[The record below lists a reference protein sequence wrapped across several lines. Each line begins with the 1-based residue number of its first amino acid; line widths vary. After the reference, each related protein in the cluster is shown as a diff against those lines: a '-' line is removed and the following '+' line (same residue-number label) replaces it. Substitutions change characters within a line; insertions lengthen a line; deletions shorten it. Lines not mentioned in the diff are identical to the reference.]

1 VRWRQ
6 GERGRGRIRERDG
19 RCRETEIGCVCMR
32 EREGG
37 EKGERREE
45 EGEGDNRRE

>member
-1 VRWRQ
+1 M
-6 GERGRGRIRERDG
+6 REI
-19 RCRETEIGCVCMR
+19 EIGCVCVR

-37 EKGERREE
+37 EGERRGE